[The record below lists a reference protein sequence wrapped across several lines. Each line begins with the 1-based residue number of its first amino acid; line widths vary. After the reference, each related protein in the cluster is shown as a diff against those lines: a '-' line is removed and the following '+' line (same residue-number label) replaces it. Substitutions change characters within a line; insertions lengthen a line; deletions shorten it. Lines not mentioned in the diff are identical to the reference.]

1 MVDVEPLRQHHLG
14 VRQHLLNIVEQAA
27 VDKVDVRGQGDGLG
41 VDRPDVHVVCGADAG
56 DLSERVGDRVGVESR
71 GCGFQQHPD
80 RVTQQPEDTEQ
91 HQHGDE
97 DRDRWV
103 SPGCIEEVDRGSR
116 YHDTERTEGIRDEV
130 PERCSH
136 VEVRAAC
143 PAEHPRAAPVD
154 GKSDHPD
161 DGERRSVE

>member
-1 MVDVEPLRQHHLG
+1 MPATPSADL
-14 VRQHLLNIVEQAA
+14 
-27 VDKVDVRGQGDGLG
+27 
-41 VDRPDVHVVCGADAG
+41 VVCGADAG

-130 PERCSH
+130 LRLTAQRLKACLREGDRVARLGGELAARCGL
-136 VEVRAAC
+136 AL
-143 PAEHPRAAPVD
+143 
-154 GKSDHPD
+154 
-161 DGERRSVE
+161 RRSVNG